1 MSKQIDVLAVLDE
14 TYGLLA
20 GPAAEQLE
28 EARAAIAELIEAAR
42 RVSTIPSPVGTGY
55 LDGSPEDAAYVKGFM
70 YALRLV
76 REPRFACGLN
86 AALANVQGPQA

>member
-28 EARAAIAELIEAAR
+28 EARAAIAELIEAADK
-42 RVSTIPSPVGTGY
+42 Y
-55 LDGSPEDAAYVKGFM
+55 LDDSRLESRLNLIDALKT
-70 YALRLV
+70 
-76 REPRFACGLN
+76 
-86 AALANVQGPQA
+86 VQGQQS